1 MRQLRLSKSC
11 ITQEEKRAV
20 MSVLDRGYLGMG
32 PEVRDFEN
40 DLTSFFGRP
49 ATCIVNGTAALHLA
63 LQGIGIKSGDEVLVQ
78 SLTYVAS
85 FQAITAAGGIPIAC
99 DFDPDTGCIDLI
111 DARQRV
117 SDKTKAI
124 MPVHYAGGVGDL
136 DELYKF
142 AEEYDLRVIEDA
154 AHAFGT
160 EYKGSKVGSFG
171 DIACFS
177 FDGIKN
183 ITSGE
188 GGCIVTDD
196 PMVLERIRDARQ
208 LGVEQDSERRFAG
221 LRSWNPN
228 VLDQGWRYHMSDIM
242 AAIGRI
248 QLKNFDH
255 HRTKRQSLAK
265 EYSAILAEES
275 LVTLFNHDYEKVV
288 PHIFVVILDPSVD
301 RSKLMDILSK
311 SGVPTGIHYKPN
323 HLLSFFHRKGIRA
336 LPITEEYSSRLLT
349 LPLHPELTR
358 DDVRYI
364 TTELREHL
372 RDA

>member
-1 MRQLRLSKSC
+1 MRDLRLSKSC
-11 ITQEEKRAV
+11 ISQEEKRAV

-40 DLTSFFGRP
+40 ELTSFFGRP
-49 ATCIVNGTAALHLA
+49 AICIVNGTAAIHLA

-111 DARQRV
+111 DARKRV

-124 MPVHYAGGVGDL
+124 MPVHYAGGVGNL
-136 DELYKF
+136 DELYNF
-142 AEEYDLRVIEDA
+142 AEEYDLRVVEDA

-188 GGCIVTDD
+188 GGCVVADD
-196 PMVLERIRDARQ
+196 PKVLERIRDARQ

-242 AAIGRI
+242 AAIGRV
-248 QLKNFDH
+248 QLKNFGYH
-255 HRTKRQSLAK
+255 KTNRQSLAK
-265 EYSAILAEES
+265 EYSAILAEEP
-275 LVTLFNHDYEKVV
+275 LVTLFNHDYANVV
-288 PHIFVVILDPSVD
+288 PHIYVVILDSSVD
-301 RSKLMDILSK
+301 RSKLMDTLSK
-311 SGVPTGIHYKPN
+311 SGIPTGIHYKPN
-323 HLLSFFHRKGIRA
+323 HLLSFFYRKGIQA
-336 LPITEEYSSRLLT
+336 LPNTDEYSSRLLT

-358 DDVRYI
+358 DDIKYI
-364 TTELREHL
+364 STELRESL
-372 RDA
+372 RNA